1 MYVIPEIRSNKTEIK
16 QNKTGI
22 NSLAQVS
29 DKADESFHNLGIKPI
44 SKVILDQFS
53 FLFSSLHPSKTS
65 RIEISRDT
73 KNVKSMNVIYIGK
86 ERWELHPYQII
97 IESNIFHLEIIMTFL
112 QYFSPFILIEC
123 IEPPTWAP
131 REQLHKSLR
140 GNYMAWVKWEP
151 ILELF
156 STKKS

>member
-65 RIEISRDT
+65 RIEI
-73 KNVKSMNVIYIGK
+73 
-86 ERWELHPYQII
+86 
-97 IESNIFHLEIIMTFL
+97 
-112 QYFSPFILIEC
+112 
-123 IEPPTWAP
+123 
-131 REQLHKSLR
+131 
-140 GNYMAWVKWEP
+140 
-151 ILELF
+151 
-156 STKKS
+156 